1 MRASQYGMSHKRSF
15 DGHIQQPFIVFTRF
29 SVFWRHTSSTIVVV
43 LCCCSKMLSLF
54 YDLEKERDRFT
65 KKYLAFFLSSSP
77 STFYSQLEIEVECPL
92 VRLQIYNSNIL
103 CLVLCYLN
111 ISLSYISNALSLFIS
126 LSPQYNGHVKAR
138 EQYKFLLCLSG
149 F

>member
-1 MRASQYGMSHKRSF
+1 MHSVTCETKIEIMRASQFRMSHKRSF
-15 DGHIQQPFIVFTRF
+15 DGHIQPFPANTRF

-54 YDLEKERDRFT
+54 YDLEKERDRIT

-92 VRLQIYNSNIL
+92 VRLQIYNLNIL

-111 ISLSYISNALSLFIS
+111 ISL
-126 LSPQYNGHVKAR
+126 H
-138 EQYKFLLCLSG
+138 
-149 F
+149 